1 MTSWASKEVW
11 SFISCPKSGAHLIHI
26 LKLIIQPGRKGAFPA
41 FLKIYS
47 FAYNIDLKLRKSSK
61 WDKLLPNLFSLWWH
75 QNGRS
80 LNGFHFLKL
89 SSSPSF
95 LPPSLPPLSLSLLLS
110 RVLTEYLLSTKH
122 SSRHLEN
129 VSEQNKKHYLPRHY
143 ILVDGDTVKIKYN
156 NYTVQVF
163 KQISSWSD
171 HPEKV
176 GKWLF
181 HCKWLWL
188 SSS

>member
-1 MTSWASKEVW
+1 MGQIASQLIFSMVASKWQKSEWFPLPEVV
-11 SFISCPKSGAHLIHI
+11 F
-26 LKLIIQPGRKGAFPA
+26 FT
-41 FLKIYS
+41 
-47 FAYNIDLKLRKSSK
+47 
-61 WDKLLPNLFSLWWH
+61 
-75 QNGRS
+75 
-80 LNGFHFLKL
+80 
-89 SSSPSF
+89 F

-176 GKWLF
+176 GK
-181 HCKWLWL
+181 
-188 SSS
+188 